1 MWTLK
6 ERVLKCGAHDCVESP
21 EMDRQTD
28 REPALPNSM
37 EQLQSI
43 RTMKSNR
50 NKQIYMDDC
59 YMISSERDC
68 RVERVAKRSWLVFVM
83 SDSRIN
89 KSHNVNK

>member
-6 ERVLKCGAHDCVESP
+6 GRVLECGTHDCVESP

-28 REPALPNSM
+28 KEPALPSST

-43 RTMKSNR
+43 GTMKRNR
-50 NKQIYMDDC
+50 TKQIYMDDC

-68 RVERVAKRSWLVFVM
+68 RIERVAKRS
-83 SDSRIN
+83 
-89 KSHNVNK
+89 